1 MLISQVRKELA
12 LLEFDTDDITI
23 EDLPTLLRKRKRSRR
38 RSRID
43 KSVIENVTTSTDL
56 SESDTIVDVETNV
69 PDISST

>member
-1 MLISQVRKELA
+1 MA

-38 RSRID
+38 LSRID
-43 KSVIENVTTSTDL
+43 ESVIENVTTSTDL

-69 PDISST
+69 PDISSTSLVGRGD